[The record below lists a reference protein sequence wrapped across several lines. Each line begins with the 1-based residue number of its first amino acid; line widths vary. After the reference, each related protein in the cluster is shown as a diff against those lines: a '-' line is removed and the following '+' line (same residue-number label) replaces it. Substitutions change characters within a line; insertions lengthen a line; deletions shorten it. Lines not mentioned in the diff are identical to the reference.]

1 MTTIAMIAGMTP
13 IAMGWAGDPS
23 FRAPMGVAV
32 IGGLIVSTVMSL
44 FIVPAMFTVVDD
56 FQQWLARVV
65 GRRATS
71 EETTATPAPS
81 AVG

>member
-1 MTTIAMIAGMTP
+1 MIAGMTL

-32 IGGLIVSTVMSL
+32 IGGLVVSTVMSL

-56 FQQWLARVV
+56 FQQWLARL
-65 GRRATS
+65 GRRGSADD
-71 EETTATPAPS
+71 EAETMPAPS
-81 AVG
+81 AIG